1 MVRVVEVT
9 EAASAEVWHHER
21 ASSKLHGCS
30 EGPVAR
36 ILREAG
42 SWPPGGGRLAGVVQ
56 GELMAPQGRP
66 GTSL

>member
-9 EAASAEVWHHER
+9 EAASAEV
-21 ASSKLHGCS
+21 A
-30 EGPVAR
+30 VAR